1 MTRSLKKVPFFH
13 HSLLKKIKKKQ
24 DNRTIKLWSRSSII
38 IPEFVGYSFE
48 IHNGKN
54 FVSIIVNDDMV
65 GHKFGE
71 FASTRKQVKHKVKK
85 GKK

>member
-1 MTRSLKKVPFFH
+1 MNRSLKKGTFFH
-13 HSLLKKIKKKQ
+13 HSLLKKIQKKQ
-24 DNRTIKLWSRSSII
+24 DNRTIKLWSRSSTI
-38 IPEFVGYSFE
+38 IPEFIGYSFE
-48 IHNGKN
+48 IHNGKS
-54 FVSIIVNDDMV
+54 FVSILVNDDMV

>member
-1 MTRSLKKVPFFH
+1 MSRSLKKGPFFH

-24 DNRTIKLWSRSSII
+24 DNRPIKLWSRASLI
-38 IPEFVGYSFE
+38 IPEFVGYNFE
-48 IHNGKN
+48 IHNGKS
-54 FVSIIVNDDMV
+54 FVSVTISEDMI

-71 FASTRKQVKHKVKK
+71 FASTRKQVKHKQKK

>member
-1 MTRSLKKVPFFH
+1 MNRSLKKVPFFH
-13 HSLLKKIKKKQ
+13 HSLLKKIQNKQ
-24 DNRTIKLWSRSSII
+24 DNRTIKLWSRSSTI
-38 IPEFVGYSFE
+38 IPEFIGYSFE

>member
-1 MTRSLKKVPFFH
+1 MNRSLKKVPFFH
-13 HSLLKKIKKKQ
+13 HSLLKKIQKKQ
-24 DNRTIKLWSRSSII
+24 DNRTIKLWSRSSTI
-38 IPEFVGYSFE
+38 IPEFIGYSFE